1 MSIYWSQTIRDLE
14 PYVPGEQPKDKR
26 YVKLNTNENPYPPS
40 PKALEAI
47 RAATNESLR
56 LYPDPNCEDL
66 KQAIADHYGV
76 TREKVFVGNGSD
88 EVLALSFI
96 TFFKQNLPILFPD
109 VTYSFYEVYCDL
121 FGIASRRIP
130 LAGDF
135 SVHTGDY
142 AQPNGGVLFANA
154 NALTGHCV
162 EPLHI
167 RDLLVKNVDSVVTID
182 EAYIDFG
189 GETVI
194 PLVEEFQN
202 LLVIQT
208 FSKARSLAGLRVGFA
223 VGHEKL
229 IEGLERAKNSF
240 NSYPLGRLALAGA
253 AASIQDDP
261 YFQETRQKVMQTRER
276 VVDQLNRMGFRVV
289 PSQANFLLMEH
300 PTVKGREIYDR
311 LRDRGILVRYFN
323 KPRVANHLR
332 VTIGTEEEMD
342 HFLRQLETIVS

>member
-1 MSIYWSQTIRDLE
+1 MSTYWSQTIRDLE
-14 PYVPGEQPKDKR
+14 PYVPGEQPKDKQ

-47 RAATNESLR
+47 RLATDESLR
-56 LYPDPNCEDL
+56 LYPDPNCQQL
-66 KQAIADHYGV
+66 KGAIADHYGV
-76 TREKVFVGNGSD
+76 KRDQVFVGNGSD

-96 TFFKQNLPILFPD
+96 TFFRQRLPLLFPD

-121 FGIASRRIP
+121 FNIASRRIP
-130 LAGDF
+130 LADDF
-135 SVHTGDY
+135 SVHTEDY
-142 AQPNGGVLFANA
+142 VQPNGGIIFANA
-154 NALTGHCV
+154 NALTGHCL
-162 EPLHI
+162 EPFHI
-167 RDLLVKNVDSVVTID
+167 RDLLEKNGDSVVAID

-194 PLVEEFQN
+194 PLVQEFQN

-223 VGHEKL
+223 VGHEEL
-229 IEGLERAKNSF
+229 VEGLERAKNSF

-253 AASIQDDP
+253 TAAIQDDA
-261 YFQETRQKVMQTRER
+261 YFQETRRTVMKTRER
-276 VVDQLNRMGFRVV
+276 VVVQLKRMGFELV

-300 PTVKGREIYDR
+300 PSVRGREIYEK
-311 LRDRGILVRYFN
+311 LRDQGILVRYFN

-342 HFLRQLETIVS
+342 QFLFKLESIV